1 MNEEQREFMNWLLE
15 NYPET
20 YTATM
25 LEVGGSGGLQAAHTK
40 PDSGGGWWN
49 KIVSAVET
57 IAPKLIQAKAQR
69 SILKTQLQ
77 RARQGLPPLDTRN
90 LSPVIRIQPE
100 LPYGTASAIKR
111 YVLPGL
117 AIGGGLLI
125 LLMFINKR
133 KSKR

>member
-1 MNEEQREFMNWLLE
+1 MNAEQQEFLTWLQE

-25 LEVGGSGGLQAAHTK
+25 LEVGGSGGLQAAHAK
-40 PDSGGGWWN
+40 PASGGSWWD
-49 KIVSAVET
+49 KIVGAVET

-100 LPYGTASAIKR
+100 LPYGTASAMKR

-117 AIGGGLLI
+117 AIGGGLLF
-125 LLMFINKR
+125 LLLFMNKK
-133 KSKR
+133 KSRR